1 MLRFVRN
8 GFVLIEVLVS
18 VVIVSIALLSLLA
31 MLPFTTKL
39 VLNNVA
45 RERSLAQITQVFD
58 LLEASP
64 DAAWALSVVS
74 PDTGTLGIETL
85 SSDDYG
91 SVYRVTLRWSGP
103 NAVAAGE
110 TAQETRYVLRP

>member
-1 MLRFVRN
+1 
-8 GFVLIEVLVS
+8 
-18 VVIVSIALLSLLA
+18 
-31 MLPFTTKL
+31 
-39 VLNNVA
+39 
-45 RERSLAQITQVFD
+45 
-58 LLEASP
+58 
-64 DAAWALSVVS
+64 VVS

>member
-1 MLRFVRN
+1 MRKRQEGIALVE
-8 GFVLIEVLVS
+8 VLISL
-18 VVIVSIALLSLLA
+18 VIVSIALLSLLA

-39 VLNNVA
+39 VLNNLA
-45 RERSLAQITQVFD
+45 RERSLAQVTQVFD

-85 SSDDYG
+85 SSDAYG

-103 NAVAAGE
+103 NAAASGG